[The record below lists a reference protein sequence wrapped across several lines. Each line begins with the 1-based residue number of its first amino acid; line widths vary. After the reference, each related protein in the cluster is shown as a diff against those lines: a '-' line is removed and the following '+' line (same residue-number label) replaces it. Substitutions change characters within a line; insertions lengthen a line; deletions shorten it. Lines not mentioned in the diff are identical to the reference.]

1 MVTGKWFPH
10 PIDEPEFFAFVTG
23 WREVEEADHHLL
35 PAEVV
40 VLVGVQ
46 DPEQVSRIF
55 CRVTWNNKTM
65 GQVPEVLL
73 GHHKNS
79 PHKKSTNK
87 KSPNKKSHYKKNHTL
102 GKSLNSQVT

>member
-55 CRVTWNNKTM
+55 CRVTWNNKNYGSGPLKYYLGTTRK
-65 GQVPEVLL
+65 VLIRKVL
-73 GHHKNS
+73 TRKVLTS
-79 PHKKSTNK
+79 KVLTST
-87 KSPNKKSHYKKNHTL
+87 
-102 GKSLNSQVT
+102 